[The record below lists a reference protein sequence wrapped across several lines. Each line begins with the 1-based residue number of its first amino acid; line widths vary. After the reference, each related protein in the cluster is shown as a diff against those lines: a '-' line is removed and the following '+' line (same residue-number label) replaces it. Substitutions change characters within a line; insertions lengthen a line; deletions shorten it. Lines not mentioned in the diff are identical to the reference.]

1 MSDGAAAFPGEGRTT
16 AQRLS
21 PVVRALRFAGEEV
34 QFGSVL
40 EALCQDSRVAEAFAA
55 AVVGKSKGG
64 NAAARR
70 RVRRKHGDVS
80 CLGEQRL
87 QVRLTRR
94 GAAARAKDVGRVDL
108 KFVDPGDWRLAIELK
123 LGAEFGYKQLERYAT
138 WGPVAAVVRDLNQ
151 VLDADELRSNDN
163 WVGAVTWRALL
174 PDLRTLP
181 VTEPWDREWLS
192 LLEVAESDGDFDQG
206 IPTRPEVDAQRD
218 LLRAISPRVFEHL
231 VHELRSKY
239 RGSADPAIRGLQARP
254 VTQDRVSAGFVI
266 SGADGAWLYIAIRN
280 LFADHPRLRIDYYTF
295 DDRRAR
301 RRLSDAHARIVKRGF
316 KPVNNYYRFDQPVE
330 LLRGGSA
337 ANPDDAVAVISG
349 CLSNLVRA
357 KVFDVEIERLGRD
370 VRRRHS

>member
-1 MSDGAAAFPGEGRTT
+1 
-16 AQRLS
+16 
-21 PVVRALRFAGEEV
+21 LRFAGEEV

-40 EALCQDSRVAEAFAA
+40 EAVCQDSRVADAFAA

-70 RVRRKHGDVS
+70 RVRRKHGHVS

-94 GAAARAKDVGRVDL
+94 GAAARAKDAGRVDL

-123 LGAEFGYKQLERYAT
+123 LGAEFGYRQLKRYAT
-138 WGPVAAVVRDLNQ
+138 WGPVAAVVRDLDH

-181 VTEPWDREWLS
+181 LTEPWERDWLS
-192 LLEVAESDGDFDQG
+192 LLEVAESDGDFDEG
-206 IPTRPEVDAQRD
+206 IPTSPEVDAQRD
-218 LLRAISPRVFEHL
+218 LLDAISPLVYDHL
-231 VHELRSKY
+231 VNELRSKY
-239 RGSADPAIRGLQARP
+239 RGSADPAVLGLRARP
-254 VTQDRVSAGFVI
+254 VTQDRVWAGFVI
-266 SGADGAWLYIAIRN
+266 RGADGAWLYIAIRN

-295 DDRRAR
+295 DERRAR

-316 KPVNNYYRFDQPVE
+316 KPVNNYYRFDEPVE
-330 LLRGGSA
+330 QLRGASAGS
-337 ANPDDAVAVISG
+337 PDDAIAVITG
-349 CLSNLVRA
+349 LLSHLARA
-357 KVFDVEIERLGRD
+357 NVFDVEIESLGRE
-370 VRRRHS
+370 RRRRNS